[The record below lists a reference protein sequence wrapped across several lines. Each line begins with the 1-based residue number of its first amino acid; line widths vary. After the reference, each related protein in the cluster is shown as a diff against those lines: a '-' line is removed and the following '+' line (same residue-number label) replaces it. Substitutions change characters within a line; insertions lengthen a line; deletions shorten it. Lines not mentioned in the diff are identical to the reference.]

1 MRVIDP
7 ALIQRIKKSIAE
19 SRIDDRKKL
28 QATKNRLD
36 ELGRYHVDQTV
47 REHGYEAVLRVF
59 ATRICD
65 CSYDFEGP
73 AIALARQ
80 IPDPYPQMHDW
91 HYTNMHPCLVQNNF
105 LRLLKPNLIEK

>member
-1 MRVIDP
+1 MKVIDE
-7 ALIQRIKKSIAE
+7 ALIRRIQKSIPE

-47 REHGYEAVLRVF
+47 QEHGYEAVLRVL
-59 ATRICD
+59 ATRIRD
-65 CSYDFEGP
+65 YSYDFEGP

-80 IPDPYPQMHDW
+80 IPDPFPQMHDW
-91 HYTNMHPCLVQNNF
+91 YYTNMHPCLVQDNF
-105 LRLLKPNLIEK
+105 LRLLKPNLIDR